1 TSNMPSHHSGQQ
13 EVAIRDFQKDILL
26 THRFQKSNEPLE
38 VIKEVLTYIDT
49 DQGSWIGRPVIVIN
63 VVLDKTKVAISL
75 FIVIL
80 VFSMLLGVGTGLT
93 SHSAEAGVNAS
104 AGMFTLG
111 TFVLALIAFVYH

>member
-1 TSNMPSHHSGQQ
+1 MPSYHPGQ
-13 EVAIRDFQKDILL
+13 EVAIRDFQKDTLL

-38 VIKEVLTYIDT
+38 VIKNVLIYT
-49 DQGSWIGRPVIVIN
+49 DMDHSSLDGRPVIVIN
-63 VVLDKTKVAISL
+63 VILDKTKVAVSL

-80 VFSMLLGVGTGLT
+80 VTSLLLGVGVGLM

-111 TFVLALIAFVYH
+111 TF